1 MIHSTY
7 IVEEIRQSIEN
18 DDKLIVRNM
27 PQFYFYPS
35 RRIAMILCC
44 CNKKKLRQ
52 TIYCYRNHTWK
63 FIFGFVINI
72 TVLLMKKIHYKTP
85 RKKTQNSKV
94 SDKYFSSIHQSGIL
108 IFREKSVFSS
118 FQSSKQPIRFLKISL
133 TSRFCLG

>member
-35 RRIAMILCC
+35 RRIAMILCR

-52 TIYCYRNHTWK
+52 TIIVTE
-63 FIFGFVINI
+63 I
-72 TVLLMKKIHYKTP
+72 TPGNLFLVL
-85 RKKTQNSKV
+85 
-94 SDKYFSSIHQSGIL
+94 
-108 IFREKSVFSS
+108 
-118 FQSSKQPIRFLKISL
+118 
-133 TSRFCLG
+133 